1 MKRDMDLIRDLL
13 LRIEVQHIPVGSAL
27 LLAFDR
33 PPLMANGENVDEIA
47 YAMRMIEDAGFLDL
61 TPTQPAVGVF
71 FRGLTWG
78 GHDFL
83 DSIRDPKIWQ
93 ETKEAASKA
102 GGFTV
107 DLFADLAKGLIKTQ
121 IKKYTG
127 VEL

>member
-1 MKRDMDLIRDLL
+1 MDLIRDLL
-13 LRIEVQHIPVGSAL
+13 LRIEAQHIPVGSAL
-27 LLAFDR
+27 LLAFNR
-33 PPLMANGENVDEIA
+33 PPLMADGENVDEIA

-61 TPTQPAVGVF
+61 TPTQPAVGVG

-107 DLFADLAKGLIKTQ
+107 GLLADLAKGLIKTQ